1 MLTQDQ
7 KDALQEI
14 TNIGMGQAGA
24 SIARVLDEFVH
35 LSVPRI
41 TLLSPEEMPAAL
53 RKSVGEGPV
62 TAVRQAFH
70 SQMRGEAMVLY
81 GEDRCRDLAD
91 LMGYEDTDLD
101 RASEIEIL
109 LDVTNLLVG
118 ACLAGIAEQ
127 LGSHIGFSAPS
138 LMADRVPTAE
148 LLASTELPWN
158 TALLVEVQFRLD
170 QRSFASH
177 LLLLMPE
184 EEIRA
189 MCNALDD
196 FLANM

>member
-41 TLLSPEEMPAAL
+41 TLLSPHEMHQAL
-53 RKSVGEGPV
+53 KHSVGEGPV

-70 SQMRGEAMVLY
+70 SQMRGEALVLF

-91 LMGYEDTDLD
+91 LMGYEDADLD
-101 RASEIEIL
+101 RGSEVEIL

-127 LGSHIGFSAPS
+127 LGAHIGFSAPS

-148 LLASTELPWN
+148 LLASADLPWN
-158 TALLVEVQFRLD
+158 MALLVEVQFSLEK
-170 QRSFASH
+170 RSFASH

-184 EEIRA
+184 EEIQV
-189 MCNALDD
+189 MCSALDD